1 MNIAML
7 SLAQTPPLMVP
18 LRLFLIAPLFAV
30 LGMGVLIMAP
40 EAILMTRWSAEA
52 LVVVHLIVLGFI
64 TMVMLGALQQ
74 LIPVLIGVV
83 IEESSRLSLA
93 LALFW
98 GLGTLLLVGG
108 FWLRS
113 SAFTVSA
120 LWSLGIGLSF
130 LLFYLLRALWQ
141 SPSRHPTVLAML
153 GAIVSLALTYLIALL
168 VLGKGGWS
176 APVAH
181 PWTSLHLSWGLLGW
195 MGLLLMGVG
204 YQVVPMFQITP
215 DFPPPLRRWLGPSLF
230 ISLLLLSISSIN
242 PTLGVL
248 FWPALVLMAGTLL
261 TFAVTIFYLQWQ
273 RKRRLP
279 DASVN
284 LWRIAMG
291 SLLLAIIFALPGLM
305 LSLEKL
311 LYLAWVTLV
320 FGTVIPAMSGM
331 LLKIIPFLI
340 WLHLN
345 NQAQQRGDWQAQ
357 IPNMK
362 QIIPEIYGVRIWK
375 LQIFALLLMLAAM
388 AMALPW
394 LLQLAAIVWGVA
406 FLQLLQLSLLGL
418 RCYRGFTKAF

>member
-181 PWTSLHLSWGLLGW
+181 PWTSLHLSWGMLGW

-230 ISLLLLSISSIN
+230 ISLLLLSISAIN